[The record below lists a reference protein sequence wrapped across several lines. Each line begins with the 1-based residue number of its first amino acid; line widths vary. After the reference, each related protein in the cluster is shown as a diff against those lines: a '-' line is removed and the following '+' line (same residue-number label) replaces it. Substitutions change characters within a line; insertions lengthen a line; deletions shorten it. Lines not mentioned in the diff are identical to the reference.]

1 METPGPD
8 SSAEVTRGEIDA
20 RILTLRGSQ
29 VLLDADLARLYGT
42 TAKRLREQVR
52 RNVGRFPS
60 DFCFRLTRKELGE
73 VAANC
78 GYLRNL
84 RYASGLPLAFT
95 EHGAIM
101 AASVLHTPLAAEMS
115 VFVVRAFV
123 RMRCLLATHSGL
135 AAKLAE
141 LERRVGAHDDA
152 LRELVAAI
160 RQLLER
166 PPAGPVKRIG
176 FQPP

>member
-1 METPGPD
+1 MEPSRAD
-8 SSAEVTRGEIDA
+8 SPRESVQRRTDA
-20 RILTLRGSQ
+20 RILVIRGRR

-52 RNVGRFPS
+52 RNQDRFPE
-60 DFCFRLTRKELGE
+60 DFCFRISRGELEE

-84 RYASGLPLAFT
+84 RYARGLPLAFT

-101 AASVLHTPLAAEMS
+101 AASVVHTSRAVEMS

-123 RMRCLLATHSGL
+123 RMRGLLAAHEGL
-135 AAKLAE
+135 AAKLEE

-152 LRELVAAI
+152 LRDLVAAI
-160 RQLLER
+160 RRLLEP
-166 PPAGPVKRIG
+166 PPATSAGKIG
-176 FQPP
+176 FRPA